1 MQTYYLFQSGSAP
14 DLRCFT
20 DEASG
25 SKLPAED
32 GPWALVRK
40 IDPEDEMPH
49 DVSRKIVAVAVREN
63 GFFLAGESNL
73 EKVISSKTIIE
84 SDRVEGTTVVD
95 RNGDQIG
102 TIKRLLIEKVSGHVV
117 FVDVSFGGFFGI
129 GAHHHTIPWDKLAY
143 DRALGGYRT
152 EITEAEVR
160 GAPSLA
166 GEGEIWHDRK
176 GEEQVRRYWS
186 DLPKKPI

>member
-73 EKVISSKTIIE
+73 QLQRSFPQRLSLKVIASRARPFSIE
-84 SDRVEGTTVVD
+84 MAIRSARSNDC
-95 RNGDQIG
+95 
-102 TIKRLLIEKVSGHVV
+102 
-117 FVDVSFGGFFGI
+117 
-129 GAHHHTIPWDKLAY
+129 
-143 DRALGGYRT
+143 
-152 EITEAEVR
+152 
-160 GAPSLA
+160 
-166 GEGEIWHDRK
+166 
-176 GEEQVRRYWS
+176 
-186 DLPKKPI
+186 